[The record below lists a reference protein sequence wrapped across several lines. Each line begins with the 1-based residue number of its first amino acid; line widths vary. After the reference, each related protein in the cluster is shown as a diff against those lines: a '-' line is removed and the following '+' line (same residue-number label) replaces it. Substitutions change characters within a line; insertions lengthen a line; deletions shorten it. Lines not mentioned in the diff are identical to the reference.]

1 MARSRFPEADFTP
14 EERLNTVADIL
25 LRGVERF
32 LADQTREKTPRRRA
46 SEDVAGPTAAQP
58 VEGARE
64 ASPHVDEEAP
74 CANKG

>member
-25 LRGVERF
+25 LRGVERL
-32 LADQTREKTPRRRA
+32 LADPAREKTPRRRV
-46 SEDVAGPTAAQP
+46 SKDVAGPTAAP
-58 VEGARE
+58 RVEGARE

-74 CANKG
+74 CANEQ